1 MAKLS
6 IRIDFD
12 GGHRIGPGKIALLQ
26 AIERDGSISAA
37 ARNLGMSYRRAW
49 RLVEETGTILGVA
62 AVQSKVG
69 GQAGGG
75 AVLTAAGQHLV
86 RQYLALDEAAGKVA
100 QPILKSLQKK
110 QK

>member
-12 GGHRIGPGKIALLQ
+12 GGHRIGPGKIALLR
-26 AIERDGSISAA
+26 AIAREGSISAA
-37 ARNLGMSYRRAW
+37 ARSLGMSYRRAW
-49 RLVEETGTILGVA
+49 RLVEETSEILGVA

-86 RQYLALDEAAGKVA
+86 EQYLALEEVAGKA
-100 QPILKSLQKK
+100 ARPMLKSLQKQRK
-110 QK
+110 

>member
-12 GGHRIGPGKIALLQ
+12 RGQRIGPGKIALLQ
-26 AIERDGSISAA
+26 AIEREGSISGA
-37 ARNLGMSYRRAW
+37 ARALGMSYRRAW
-49 RLVEETGTILGVA
+49 WLVEETGVILGMAV
-62 AVQSKVG
+62 VQSKVG

-75 AVLTAAGQHLV
+75 AVLTPAGQHLV
-86 RQYLALDEAAGKVA
+86 SQYLTLEEATAIAA

-110 QK
+110 LK

>member
-26 AIERDGSISAA
+26 AIAREGSISAA
-37 ARNLGMSYRRAW
+37 ARSLGMSYRRAW
-49 RLVEETGTILGVA
+49 RLVEETGEILGVA

-75 AVLTAAGQHLV
+75 AVLTLAGQHLL
-86 RQYLALDEAAGKVA
+86 RQYVALEEAAARAA
-100 QPILKSLQKK
+100 QPMLKSLQKK
-110 QK
+110 LK

>member
-12 GGHRIGPGKIALLQ
+12 GGHRIGPGKIALLR
-26 AIERDGSISAA
+26 AIAREA
-37 ARNLGMSYRRAW
+37 ARSLGMSYRRAW
-49 RLVEETGTILGVA
+49 RLVEETSEILGVA

-86 RQYLALDEAAGKVA
+86 EQYLALEEVAGKA
-100 QPILKSLQKK
+100 ARPMLKSLQKQRK
-110 QK
+110 

>member
-26 AIERDGSISAA
+26 AIEREGSISGA
-37 ARNLGMSYRRAW
+37 ARALGMSYRRAW
-49 RLVEETGTILGVA
+49 RLVEETGAILGMA

-75 AVLTAAGQHLV
+75 AVLTPAGRHLV
-86 RQYLALDEAAGKVA
+86 SQYRTLEEAAAIAA
-100 QPILKSLQKK
+100 QPMLKSLQKK
-110 QK
+110 LK